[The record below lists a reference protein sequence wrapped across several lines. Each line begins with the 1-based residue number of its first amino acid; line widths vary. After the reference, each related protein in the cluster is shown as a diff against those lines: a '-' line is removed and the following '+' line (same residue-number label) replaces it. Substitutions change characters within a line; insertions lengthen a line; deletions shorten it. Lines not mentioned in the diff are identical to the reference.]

1 MSALAAICARG
12 SPGRPRGASPCPRFP
27 REALGPHAA
36 ELVGAGQSAASQ
48 APSCSMEL
56 PAPRLTF
63 SPFTPAALLPGLNV
77 SRSCTDEGWT
87 HLEPGPY
94 PIACGSNDKGSAA
107 AGNVLYLCED
117 RLHHRLRPVPR
128 HPSGCHGHLE
138 PVQVRRSPGNKPQ
151 SKPSQVALC
160 LSPAWPRHA
169 LPLSSVTLRGAHSPC
184 PSPPARPASLRDS
197 GRLSVPPVVA

>member
-12 SPGRPRGASPCPRFP
+12 SPGRPRGASPCPRVP

-48 APSCSMEL
+48 APSCSVEL
-56 PAPRLTF
+56 PAPRLTS

-94 PIACGSNDKGSAA
+94 PIACGSNDKGS
-107 AGNVLYLCED
+107 GSEELQ
-117 RLHHRLRPVPR
+117 
-128 HPSGCHGHLE
+128 
-138 PVQVRRSPGNKPQ
+138 QVMFYTSVKTGYTIGYGL
-151 SKPSQVALC
+151 SLATLLVAMAI
-160 LSPAWPRHA
+160 LSLFR
-169 LPLSSVTLRGAHSPC
+169 
-184 PSPPARPASLRDS
+184 
-197 GRLSVPPVVA
+197 